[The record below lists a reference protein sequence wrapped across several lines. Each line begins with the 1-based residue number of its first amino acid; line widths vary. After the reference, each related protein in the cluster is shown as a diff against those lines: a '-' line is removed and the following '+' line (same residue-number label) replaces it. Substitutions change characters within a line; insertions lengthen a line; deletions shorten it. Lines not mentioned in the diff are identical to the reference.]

1 MCVLNQ
7 IPEEATILEELKKYD
22 TPSITNVVATYPGNT
37 EVCLGLYEPWASN
50 WYTDDRLRCMYP
62 ELGRTVGYAVTCV
75 FGLSGENAKRVSFN
89 DVLRAIDRSPKPAIV
104 VIKANFP
111 EKLLGKCAVSGGNMT
126 TAMQVA
132 GAVGVISDGPSRDID
147 EIREMGMQYLIKGA
161 TAGHGEFAVHAV
173 NVPVSVAG
181 MDVAPGEIIHM
192 DENGAVKFPRDVLPE
207 VLSRVEKLLVAE
219 AVRMKKMRAAG
230 DIEALIRALAD
241 FEEA

>member
-1 MCVLNQ
+1 MHT
-7 IPEEATILEELKKYD
+7 PDEASILEALKRFD
-22 TPSITNVVATYPGNT
+22 TPSITNVVATYPANT
-37 EVCLGLYEPWASN
+37 ELCLGLYEPWESN

-62 ELGRTVGYAVTCV
+62 GLGRTVGYAVTCV
-75 FGLSGENAKRVSFN
+75 FGLPGENAKRVSFN
-89 DVLRAIDRSPKPAIV
+89 DVLRAIDKSPKPVIV

-161 TAGHGEFAVHAV
+161 TAGHGEFSVQSV

-192 DENGAVKFPRDVLPE
+192 DENGAVKFPQSALPE
-207 VLSRVEKLLVAE
+207 VLSLAEKLSAVE
-219 AVRMKKMRAAG
+219 AVRMKKMRTTS
-230 DIEALIRALAD
+230 DVESLIRALSD
-241 FEEA
+241 FEEV